1 MFLQVSL
8 TQFDC
13 ARSFIRLSPGMSLNF
28 NFAIDFKNKIATEQK
43 FPCVSTANGTITGFE
58 CEPFLLAH
66 IFSATNNK
74 LRKYLRVA
82 MKMQEEMVHFQ
93 IQ

>member
-58 CEPFLLAH
+58 CEPKF
-66 IFSATNNK
+66 IIKTEKYNNFSK
-74 LRKYLRVA
+74 IL
-82 MKMQEEMVHFQ
+82 
-93 IQ
+93 

>member
-43 FPCVSTANGTITGFE
+43 FPRVSTENGTITGFE
-58 CEPFLLAH
+58 CEPFLLA
-66 IFSATNNK
+66 FSWQP
-74 LRKYLRVA
+74 LYFCSFFWVA
-82 MKMQEEMVHFQ
+82 LK
-93 IQ
+93 I

>member
-28 NFAIDFKNKIATEQK
+28 NFAIDFKNKIEY
-43 FPCVSTANGTITGFE
+43 V
-58 CEPFLLAH
+58 
-66 IFSATNNK
+66 NNK
-74 LRKYLRVA
+74 VSEEEITDMIISAVGRVQSNKKASGDAKYA
-82 MKMQEEMVHFQ
+82 
-93 IQ
+93 

>member
-58 CEPFLLAH
+58 CEPFLLA
-66 IFSATNNK
+66 FSWQPLYFNLNNI
-74 LRKYLRVA
+74 YTSIYIY
-82 MKMQEEMVHFQ
+82 FY
-93 IQ
+93 IY

>member
-43 FPCVSTANGTITGFE
+43 FPCVSTANGTITGLTYIIKFIRFNIYKVHPYDGLVHK
-58 CEPFLLAH
+58 CQPAK
-66 IFSATNNK
+66 I
-74 LRKYLRVA
+74 LRGSG
-82 MKMQEEMVHFQ
+82 FGS
-93 IQ
+93 

>member
-28 NFAIDFKNKIATEQK
+28 NFAIDFKIKIATEQK
-43 FPCVSTANGTITGFE
+43 FPCVSIENNFYDFMNKMYK
-58 CEPFLLAH
+58 FLH
-66 IFSATNNK
+66 SKKNNIAVK
-74 LRKYLRVA
+74 
-82 MKMQEEMVHFQ
+82 
-93 IQ
+93 